1 MQQQMKRHSLLLGV
15 TGSVAAYKAAELSRE
30 LVRSGVSVR
39 VMMTLAATRFI
50 TPLTFEAL
58 LDSPVVTDLFQGDSA
73 GPIPHV
79 TLAAEADAIL
89 IAPASA
95 DCLARL
101 AHGLA
106 DDIVSCTAMAFK
118 GPLMVAPAMHENMY
132 LSAATQAN
140 IALLRER
147 GAVII
152 GPESGELASG
162 GRGAG
167 RMSPIETV
175 VGWTLKTLGHSGDL
189 AGRTVVVTAG
199 GTQEPIDPVRCVTNH
214 SSGKMGYALVEAARD
229 RGAYVILVTAPTAL
243 RAPAG
248 VEVVHVTTAQDMY
261 VATQA
266 AVKHADALIMAAA
279 VADYRPANPRQ
290 DKIKKERALL
300 ELSLERTVDIL
311 GSLEGPLVRVGFAA
325 ESSDLEKNAQTK
337 LAEKRLHLIVAN
349 DITATDS
356 GFGSESNRV
365 TLIDRNGAVDQLPL
379 LSKREVA
386 DQVLDRVVRLLA

>member
-1 MQQQMKRHSLLLGV
+1 MKRHSLLLGV
-15 TGSVAAYKAAELSRE
+15 TGSVAAYKAAELARE
-30 LVRSGVSVR
+30 LVHSGVRVR

-58 LDSPVVTDLFQGDSA
+58 LNSPVVTDLFQGDSA

-79 TLAAEADAIL
+79 ALAAEADAIL

-106 DDIVSCTAMAFK
+106 DDIVSCTAMAFQ

-147 GAVII
+147 GAVVI

-167 RMSPIETV
+167 RMSPIETI

-261 VATQA
+261 EATQA
-266 AVKHADALIMAAA
+266 AVKHADALVMAAA

-290 DKIKKERALL
+290 DKIKKERASL

-311 GSLEGPLVRVGFAA
+311 GSLEGPFVRVGFAA

-365 TLIDRNGAVDQLPL
+365 TLIDRNGTVDQLPL

>member
-1 MQQQMKRHSLLLGV
+1 MKQHSVLLGV
-15 TGSVAAYKAAELSRE
+15 TGSVAAYKAAELARE
-30 LVRSGVSVR
+30 LVRHGVTVR
-39 VMMTLAATRFI
+39 VMMTPAATRFI

-58 LDSPVVTDLFQGDSA
+58 LNSPVVTDLFQGDAA

-106 DDIVSCTAMAFK
+106 DDIVSCTVMAFK

-132 LSAATQAN
+132 LNAATQAN

-167 RMSPIETV
+167 RMSTIETI
-175 VGWTLKTLGHSGDL
+175 VGWTLRTLGHNGDL
-189 AGRTVVVTAG
+189 AGRTVVITAG

-261 VATQA
+261 EATQA
-266 AVKHADALIMAAA
+266 AVKHADALVMAAA

-290 DKIKKERALL
+290 DKIKKERAAL

-311 GSLEGPLVRVGFAA
+311 GSLEGPFVRVGFAA
-325 ESSDLEKNAQTK
+325 ESSDLEKNARTK
-337 LAEKRLHLIVAN
+337 LAEKHLHLIVAN

-365 TLIDRNGAVDQLPL
+365 TLIDRNGAVDRLPL

-386 DQVLDRVVRLLA
+386 DQVLDRVVQLLA